1 MFSLIIKTVSVAFH
15 KIYKNSF
22 YPYFFI
28 CCYIQNCM
36 FAKIFT
42 IGHVVSLSSRWHHF
56 PNDTEQSDWSN
67 FFKTKIDGFW
77 LTAPRDTA
85 GLSWALCLSCVFD
98 LLYSLIVALLFHAI
112 VFAVVMHDV
121 LLGSFFCLIY
131 AFVWMFLH
139 DLCCF

>member
-42 IGHVVSLSSRWHHF
+42 IGHVVSVSSRWHHF

-67 FFKTKIDGFW
+67 FFKTKIGGFW
-77 LTAPRDTA
+77 LTAPRGTCLHCNGARFIA
-85 GLSWALCLSCVFD
+85 GVGLVAWFVLLLTRFCLCSMCEVIIPGVRMYNLLSV
-98 LLYSLIVALLFHAI
+98 LLF
-112 VFAVVMHDV
+112 VW
-121 LLGSFFCLIY
+121 FF
-131 AFVWMFLH
+131 
-139 DLCCF
+139 D